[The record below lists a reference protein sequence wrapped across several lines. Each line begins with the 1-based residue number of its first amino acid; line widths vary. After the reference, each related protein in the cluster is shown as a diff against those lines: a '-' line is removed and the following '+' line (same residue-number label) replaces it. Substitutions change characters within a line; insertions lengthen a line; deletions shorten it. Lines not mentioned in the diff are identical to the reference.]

1 MGVNYWVDTNIY
13 CCQNLIV
20 VKYQP
25 TPIQIEHTKPTQL
38 LMERF
43 NGSMRQRKGE
53 KKKRK
58 SKEKRKKERGEGE
71 AEAVCLLFL
80 LFGI

>member
-20 VKYQP
+20 VRYQS

-58 SKEKRKKERGEGE
+58 KERGKGE